1 MTFLDQL
8 DVKKRMQLMNGVFV
22 AGIVAMAILCYVSY
36 DPQKISGVTLTVF
49 AVAVSLIALAV
60 GAMIARRKMDSVDIS
75 TDPRIKVIAER
86 VEKLKS
92 LCITNLGKANEALAN
107 GDLKYQ
113 IITGT
118 EFLNDNSQDDL
129 GELSRSVDEIIR
141 QTQGSVAAFEKGREV
156 ILNLIG
162 ETQELTD
169 AAKNGNIDARGD
181 ASKYKGSYNDI
192 LSGINSLL
200 DTVGTRVKTVSERVE
215 KLRGLCIT
223 NLGKANEAL
232 AKGDLKYEIVTG
244 TQFLN
249 DESKDELG
257 NLARSVDGIIRET
270 QGSVAAFEK
279 GREKMLSLVSEV
291 QDLTTA
297 ARGGNI
303 NERGNIKS
311 FDGSFAEILGGM
323 NGLLDAVSN
332 RVETVAE
339 RVEKLKGLCITNLG
353 KANEALAKGDLKYE
367 IVTGTEFLNDNST
380 DKLGDLARSV
390 DGIIKQTQGSVA
402 AFEKGREVILRLVD
416 ETQKLTVSAKNG
428 NIDARGDDSKYEGS
442 YNEILS
448 GMNGLLDAVGG
459 RVKTVSE
466 RVEKLRGLCITNL
479 GKANAA
485 LADGDLKF
493 EIITGTEFLN
503 DESKDELG
511 NLARSVDGII
521 KQTQGSVASFETARA
536 NLNSVIE
543 ENKMLTGEA
552 NNGNINVRGQADK
565 FKGAFRELIIGMNN
579 LLEAVSEPINEAS
592 DCLQRVADRD
602 LTAQM
607 IGSYKGDF
615 NKMKVALN
623 MALENLNEGLGQV
636 SMGAEQVASAA
647 NEISAGSQSLAQ
659 GSSEQA
665 STLEEVAGNLQE
677 ISSMTRQ
684 NSANSKEA
692 RALSDS
698 ARNAADGGMKN
709 MKRLSEAVTK
719 IKSSSDDTA
728 KIVKTIEEIALQ
740 TNLLALNAAVEAAR
754 AGDAGKGFAVV
765 AEEVRNLAMRSAEA
779 AKTTAQLIEEA
790 VNNTEEGVTIN
801 AEVSQNLEDI
811 NAQIEKVS
819 VVMAEISAAS
829 EQQNQ
834 GVDQINVSV
843 EQMNMVTQQTAANS
857 EESAAA
863 AEQLSGQSQEM
874 LSLVGSFNLTS
885 GNASKSRTQVN
896 FAAQKNSS
904 AFNISQPAF
913 SSVTNGNGANVK
925 NGKSYQP
932 QTNPS
937 DLIPFDDDSDSVL
950 REF

>member
-8 DVKKRMQLMNGVFV
+8 DMKNRGYLMNGVFL
-22 AGIVAMAILCYVSY
+22 AGIVAMAVLCYMSY
-36 DPQKISGVTLTVF
+36 DPQKVSGVTVTIF
-49 AVAVSLIALAV
+49 AVAVSVVVLAIS
-60 GAMIARRKMDSVDIS
+60 AMIASRKMNAAEAAA
-75 TDPRIKVIAER
+75 DPRVRIIAER

-92 LCITNLGKANEALAN
+92 LCVTNLGKANEALAN
-107 GDLKYQ
+107 GDLKYE

-129 GELSRSVDEIIR
+129 GALSRSVDGIIR
-141 QTQGSVAAFEKGREV
+141 QTQGSVAAFEKAREV
-156 ILNLIG
+156 ILNLVG
-162 ETQELTD
+162 ETQDLTN
-169 AAKNGNIDARGD
+169 AAQSGNIDARGD
-181 ASKYKGSYNDI
+181 AAKYKGSYNEI
-192 LSGINSLL
+192 VSGINGLL
-200 DTVGTRVKTVSERVE
+200 DAVGTRVKTVSERVE

-232 AKGDLKYEIVTG
+232 ANGDLKFNIVTG
-244 TQFLN
+244 TEFLN
-249 DESKDELG
+249 DNSKDELG

-270 QGSVAAFEK
+270 QGSVASFEK
-279 GREKMLSLVSEV
+279 GRETMLSLVGEV
-291 QDLTTA
+291 KTLTES

-303 NERGNIKS
+303 DERGDVKK
-311 FDGSFAEILGGM
+311 FGGDFAEIVGGM
-323 NGLLDAVSN
+323 NGLLEAVET
-332 RVETVAE
+332 RVQTVAE

-353 KANEALAKGDLKYE
+353 KANEALANGDLEYE
-367 IVTGTEFLNDNST
+367 IITGTEFLNDNSS
-380 DKLGDLARSV
+380 DNIGNLARSV
-390 DGIIKQTQGSVA
+390 DAIIRQTQASVA
-402 AFEKGREVILRLVD
+402 AFEKGRKVMLSLVD
-416 ETQKLTVSAKNG
+416 ETQSLTMEAKNG
-428 NIDARGDDSKYEGS
+428 NINARSDASKYAGS
-442 YNEILS
+442 YNEMLS
-448 GMNGLLDAVGG
+448 GMNGLLDAVGD

-479 GKANAA
+479 GKANEA
-485 LADGDLKF
+485 LANGDLKF

-503 DESKDELG
+503 DDSKDELG

-521 KQTQGSVASFETARA
+521 RGTQGSVAAFETARV
-536 NLNSVIE
+536 NLRNVIE
-543 ENKMLTGEA
+543 ENKMLTEEA

-565 FKGAFRELIIGMNN
+565 YKGGFRDLIAGMNN
-579 LLEAVSEPINEAS
+579 LLEAVSRPLNEAS

-607 IGSYKGDF
+607 TGEYKGDF
-615 NKMKVALN
+615 NKIKLALN
-623 MALENLNEGLGQV
+623 TALENLNDGLSQISV
-636 SMGAEQVASAA
+636 GAEQVASAA
-647 NEISAGSQSLAQ
+647 TEISAGSQNLAQ

-709 MKRLSEAVTK
+709 MLRLSEAVTR
-719 IKSSSDDTA
+719 IKTSSDSTA

-790 VNNTEEGVTIN
+790 VRNTEDGVSIN
-801 AEVSQNLEDI
+801 AEVSQNLEEI
-811 NAQIEKVS
+811 NSQIEKVS

-843 EQMNMVTQQTAANS
+843 EQMNSVTQQTAANS

-863 AEQLSGQSQEM
+863 AEELSGQSQEM
-874 LSLVGSFNLTS
+874 LSLIGSFNLS
-885 GNASKSRTQVN
+885 GSQGNRANVRTNAFN
-896 FAAQKNSS
+896 QKNT
-904 AFNISQPAF
+904 AAYKMPQPAVV
-913 SSVTNGNGANVK
+913 SMK
-925 NGKSYQP
+925 NGSGSKVKKS
-932 QTNPS
+932 NGHHSSS
-937 DLIPFDDDSDSVL
+937 DVSDFIPFDDDGDGVL